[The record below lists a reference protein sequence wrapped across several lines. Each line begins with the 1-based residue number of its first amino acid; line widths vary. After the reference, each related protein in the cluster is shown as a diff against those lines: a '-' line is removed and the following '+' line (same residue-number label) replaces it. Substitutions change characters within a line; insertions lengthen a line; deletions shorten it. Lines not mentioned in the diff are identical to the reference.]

1 MKLLI
6 LTALLTAT
14 LTAQAGP
21 VYNINTHT
29 ERSLPPWRSNALP
42 KQRQGAAEGW
52 REVVPFVAP
61 TGMVAVASTRRIVVV
76 EDEAREMMHTITE
89 AEYAA
94 AVQAETYAQLQAFI
108 DSPADPDTPQLG
120 TNGAQIR
127 KIEGMIDWFIAQG
140 CPLTRPIIPDVATHM
155 INAWIEAQENAENWA
170 LTSKGNR
177 YGVSLLSASSEIEKR
192 GLSIDQVNAAWKYM
206 VATGQNV
213 EPQ

>member
-1 MKLLI
+1 MKVTI
-6 LTALLTAT
+6 LTALLLT

-21 VYNINTHT
+21 VYNINTHE
-29 ERSLPPWRSNALP
+29 ERSVAPWKQNALP
-42 KQRQGAAEGW
+42 KQREGHAEGW
-52 REVVPFVAP
+52 RQVAP
-61 TGMVAVASTRRIVVV
+61 FAVPEGMVAIPSTRQIVVTNGAAV
-76 EDEAREMMHTITE
+76 EVFHTTTE

-94 AVQAETYAQLQAFI
+94 AVEAETRRQLQAFI

-140 CPLTRPIIPDVATHM
+140 CPLTRPIIPAVATHM